1 MSETKPTIV
10 VCLDTSSSSNIVL
23 QYAYQIARKSN
34 FGLQILVVMDSATKG
49 LLFASRTI
57 EKEKRSQIE
66 KKLKKL
72 IDTTTKDSGIVPVIS
87 IREGDI
93 VREIAKEIKATPTAI
108 MLILGKSY
116 NSQSDNNVLP
126 KLSAQIGSKIQIPV
140 LIVPENLGEE
150 NIKKLMSGCN
160 NG

>member
-1 MSETKPTIV
+1 MTNTKPTIV
-10 VCLDTSSSSNIVL
+10 VCLDTSSNSSIVL
-23 QYAYQIARKSN
+23 QYACHIAKKSN
-34 FGLQILVVMDSATKG
+34 FALQILAVMDTASKG

-72 IDTTTKDSGIVPVIS
+72 IDITSKETGITPTIS
-87 IREGDI
+87 IREGEV
-93 VREIAKEIKATPTAI
+93 VREISREIKATPTAI

-116 NSQSDNNVLP
+116 SSQSDNNVLP
-126 KLSAQIGSKIQIPV
+126 KLSAQIGSKIQVPV

-150 NIKKLMSGCN
+150 NIKKLMGGCD